1 MNDLEPLLRIKTENK
16 DIVRCFTETVMR
28 SWEDKYGFV
37 YLKKSDADKDF
48 EYIRNEIEAIEN
60 KFKRLE
66 KDQEQIKNSY
76 VLHTEF
82 TKKITESWSLLP
94 IIQLK
99 IFGIYS

>member
-82 TKKITESWSLLP
+82 TKKITEFVKRTQFNELSD
-94 IIQLK
+94 
-99 IFGIYS
+99 YVT

>member
-16 DIVRCFTETVMR
+16 DIMRCVTETVLR
-28 SWEDKYGFV
+28 SWEEKLGFV
-37 YLKKSDADKDF
+37 YLKKSDAEKDF
-48 EYIRNEIEAIEN
+48 EYMRNEIEAIEN

-82 TKKITESWSLLP
+82 TNKIKEFVKRTQFTELSD
-94 IIQLK
+94 
-99 IFGIYS
+99 YVT